1 MNSKDRRGVARSKIG
16 GSARI
21 VGLTGQS
28 LPIQWKSVTQHK
40 AEPANFVALKESG
53 LRLPAFS
60 SHRER
65 IWSLGQVP
73 DIFHNLLGLQ
83 QHTTW
88 DSQHRNF

>member
-1 MNSKDRRGVARSKIG
+1 MNSKDRRGVGRSKIG

-28 LPIQWKSVTQHK
+28 LPIQWKSVMQHK

-60 SHRER
+60 LHREQL
-65 IWSLGQVP
+65 WNQVQVRG
-73 DIFHNLLGLQ
+73 IFCKPRGL
-83 QHTTW
+83 
-88 DSQHRNF
+88 RRYG